1 MTNQIST
8 KDFFNNPAVES
19 KFQDVLGKNSK
30 AFVNSIISITSDN
43 KLLMNADPQSIM
55 KAAMKAAT
63 LNLAIEPSL
72 GFAYVVPYGRQA
84 QFQLGYKGLI
94 QLAIRSGQIRNINSG
109 VIYKSQFI
117 SYDPLFEKLDVD
129 FTQPT
134 GEEIAGYFATIELV
148 NGFKKLIYWD
158 YAKVYAH
165 GKRFSKRF
173 NSGPWKTDFDAM
185 AQKTLLKEL
194 ISKYAPLSQE
204 MQEAVQLDNETEEMK
219 SAPLDVTED
228 AKTLDDLI
236 SVDAETGEIVDNAE
250 QLDLEVTYD
259 DPNEK

>member
-8 KDFFNNPAVES
+8 KDFFNSSAVEK

-43 KLLMNADPQSIM
+43 MLLMNAEPNSIM

-72 GFAYVVPYGRQA
+72 GFAYIVPYGRQA

-129 FTQPT
+129 FTQPI

-165 GKRFSKRF
+165 GKRFSKSF
-173 NSGPWKTDFDAM
+173 NNGPWKTDFDAM

-194 ISKYAPLSQE
+194 IGKYAPLSQE
-204 MQEAVQLDNETEEMK
+204 MQEAVKLDGENEDLK
-219 SAPLDVTED
+219 AAPVDVTEEPE
-228 AKTLDDLI
+228 TLRDLI
-236 SVDAETGEIVDNAE
+236 PHDEETGEVIDEPE
-250 QLDLEVTYD
+250 QLDLGVSYE
-259 DPNEK
+259 DPNK